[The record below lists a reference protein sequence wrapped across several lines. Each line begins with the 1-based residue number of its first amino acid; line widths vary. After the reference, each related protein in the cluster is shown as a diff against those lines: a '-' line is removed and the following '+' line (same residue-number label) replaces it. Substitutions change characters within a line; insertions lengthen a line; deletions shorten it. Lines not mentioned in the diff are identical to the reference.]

1 MKIELHLTDG
11 RVLPLSAET
20 IDGILAE
27 IAAHG
32 VTPDLV
38 AATIHIIEQPLPSI
52 TCPQCGAK
60 SYNKHDIAERYCG
73 ACHLFHDQMQKGGG

>member
-1 MKIELHLTDG
+1 VKIEMHLTDG

-20 IDGILAE
+20 IDGILAQ

-38 AATIHIIEQPLPSI
+38 EATIHIIDVPWPSI
-52 TCPQCGAK
+52 TCPTCGAK
-60 SYNKHDIAERYCG
+60 SYNKHDIAEKYCS
-73 ACHLFHDQMQKGGG
+73 ACKQFHEFLP